1 MFKHFINLELKAFF
15 RSASFG
21 TNLVLKILMAF
32 VAIYFAVIFIALGS
46 GAFYLIKESG
56 FSNPLAFVN
65 KYAFYWFFGHLI
77 IRYLFQIIPVMNI
90 RPLVILPIKKSTL
103 VHFILGKSGISF
115 FNLLHAF
122 FFIPFSIVLIL
133 NGYNVFGVITWYFG
147 MMALVFSSN
156 FVNVLANKQDGF
168 LFFVA
173 TIVLALVASQYYNLF
188 DITAYTQV
196 FFDALYDNPVVVL
209 LPIFGLIGLYYLA
222 YNYFI
227 HNMYF
232 DDKLATK
239 QKTVDGKEYAW
250 LNKYGTLGS
259 FLKNDIKLITRN
271 KRSKNTVM
279 MGFFFLFYGLL
290 FFTGSV
296 KAYDQPIWK
305 MFAGIFVSGG
315 FLMNFG
321 QFVPSWDSA
330 YYKLLMSQNITYK
343 DYLTSKWWL
352 MVIAT
357 AISTVLA
364 AFYLYFGW
372 QAYFAIVAGAIYNM
386 GVNSHIVLWSGA
398 YVKTPIDLNV
408 GKNAFGNKQGFN
420 AKTMLLT
427 IPKII
432 VPLGLFGFGYYF
444 ISPIAGYLLVVAA
457 GILGFAFRDKV
468 FSIIE
473 KTYKSEKYKT
483 INAYAQND

>member
-1 MFKHFINLELKAFF
+1 MIKHFLQLELKAFF

-21 TNLVLKILMAF
+21 NKLVLKIIMAF
-32 VAIYFAVIFIALGS
+32 VVAYFAVIFIAMGS
-46 GAFYLIKESG
+46 GAFYLIQESG
-56 FSNPLAFVN
+56 FKDPLIFVN
-65 KYAFYWFFGHLI
+65 KYALYWFLGHLL
-77 IRYLFQIIPVMNI
+77 IRYMAQSIPVMNI
-90 RPLVILPIKKSTL
+90 RPLMILPIKKATL
-103 VHFILGKSGISF
+103 VHFILGKSSVSV

-122 FFIPFSIVLIL
+122 FFIPFSVVLL
-133 NGYNVFGVITWYFG
+133 MNGYNVLGVITWYFG
-147 MMALVFSSN
+147 MMALVFASN
-156 FVNVLANKQDGF
+156 FLNILANKQDAI
-168 LFFVA
+168 LVFVGI
-173 TIVLALVASQYYNLF
+173 IVVALIASQYYNLF
-188 DITAYTQV
+188 DVTQYTQV
-196 FFDALYDNPVVVL
+196 FFDALYAIPIAVVL
-209 LPIFGLIGLYYLA
+209 PLLALGILYYLA

-239 QKTVDGKEYAW
+239 QKTADGKEYAW

-271 KRSKNTVM
+271 KRSKNTVLT
-279 MGFFFLFYGLL
+279 GFFFLFYGLL
-290 FFTGSV
+290 FFRQTIEGTGNV
-296 KAYDQPIWK
+296 MQI
-305 MFAGIFVSGG
+305 FAGIFVSGG

-343 DYLTSKWWL
+343 DYLASKWWL
-352 MVIAT
+352 IVIAT
-357 AISTVLA
+357 IISTLLA
-364 AFYLYFGW
+364 SFYLYFGW
-372 QAYFAIVAGAIYNM
+372 QTYLAVVAGAIYNI
-386 GVNSHIVLWSGA
+386 GVNSHIVLWGGA
-398 YVKTPIDLNV
+398 YMKTPIDLNV

-420 AKTMLLT
+420 VQNLLFT
-427 IPKII
+427 IPKLI
-432 VPLGLFGFGYYF
+432 VPLGLYGLGYYL

-468 FSIIE
+468 FTIIE

>member
-1 MFKHFINLELKAFF
+1 M
-15 RSASFG
+15 
-21 TNLVLKILMAF
+21 
-32 VAIYFAVIFIALGS
+32 GS

-196 FFDALYDNPVVVL
+196 FFDALYDNPAVVF
-209 LPIFGLIGLYYLA
+209 LPILGLIGLYYLA
-222 YNYFI
+222 FNYFV

-239 QKTVDGKEYAW
+239 QKNG
-250 LNKYGTLGS
+250 
-259 FLKNDIKLITRN
+259 RR
-271 KRSKNTVM
+271 KR
-279 MGFFFLFYGLL
+279 
-290 FFTGSV
+290 
-296 KAYDQPIWK
+296 IR
-305 MFAGIFVSGG
+305 
-315 FLMNFG
+315 
-321 QFVPSWDSA
+321 
-330 YYKLLMSQNITYK
+330 
-343 DYLTSKWWL
+343 
-352 MVIAT
+352 
-357 AISTVLA
+357 LA
-364 AFYLYFGW
+364 
-372 QAYFAIVAGAIYNM
+372 Q
-386 GVNSHIVLWSGA
+386 
-398 YVKTPIDLNV
+398 
-408 GKNAFGNKQGFN
+408 
-420 AKTMLLT
+420 
-427 IPKII
+427 
-432 VPLGLFGFGYYF
+432 
-444 ISPIAGYLLVVAA
+444 
-457 GILGFAFRDKV
+457 
-468 FSIIE
+468 
-473 KTYKSEKYKT
+473 
-483 INAYAQND
+483 